1 MFGRAAWWKS
11 RRPQCRTSSGLSRM
25 PEIPRIS
32 AWFRFPGVAAKHKRG
47 PLPAHRMEPWQEPD
61 LYELDTRVAEV
72 KGDAARFERTN
83 FYPGGGGQPHDLGR
97 VEGASFAA
105 EVTEVWK
112 EGDAIWHRLRTERG
126 AIAAG
131 MTLHLSVSRDRRQ
144 RLVRMHTAEHILFR
158 SLQNTLAKSL
168 SLVKIS
174 LGPERSSLYVRA
186 DSLGWGD
193 VLAAERLAN
202 TIIWE
207 DRAITHH
214 EMSREE
220 FGRFPRRAQV
230 RINEQRVTAERLR
243 IVEVADFDLSACM
256 GTHCR
261 STGEVRSI
269 YVLGFGQEGDSWR
282 IDFAADATAEMLL
295 AAGEARNASARLG
308 IPVAQLA
315 GRIDAMLSELER
327 LTERVRAL
335 SLQAGSVT
343 KEAIGSM
350 TLVWAELQ
358 DVEQKQLVERADSL
372 LAPGVTVCFLNR
384 KGDNCQ
390 VLLMAK
396 DLNIDAPRMLLG
408 ILGPLGGKGG
418 GRDGSAMGGCPASRA
433 AEVIPRLR
441 EALAWASR
449 TL

>member
-32 AWFRFPGVAAKHKRG
+32 AWLRFPGVAAKHKRG

-61 LYELDTRVAEV
+61 LYELDTR
-72 KGDAARFERTN
+72 
-83 FYPGGGGQPHDLGR
+83 
-97 VEGASFAA
+97 AA
-105 EVTEVWK
+105 EAK
-112 EGDAIWHRLRTERG
+112 GDAIWHRLRTERG

-261 STGEVRSI
+261 STGEVRSV
-269 YVLGFGQEGDSWR
+269 YVLGFGQESDSWR

-295 AAGEARNASARLG
+295 AAGEARNASG
-308 IPVAQLA
+308 
-315 GRIDAMLSELER
+315 
-327 LTERVRAL
+327 
-335 SLQAGSVT
+335 
-343 KEAIGSM
+343 
-350 TLVWAELQ
+350 
-358 DVEQKQLVERADSL
+358 
-372 LAPGVTVCFLNR
+372 
-384 KGDNCQ
+384 
-390 VLLMAK
+390 
-396 DLNIDAPRMLLG
+396 
-408 ILGPLGGKGG
+408 
-418 GRDGSAMGGCPASRA
+418 
-433 AEVIPRLR
+433 
-441 EALAWASR
+441 
-449 TL
+449 

>member
-83 FYPGGGGQPHDLGR
+83 FYPGGGGQPHDLGGG
-97 VEGASFAA
+97 EGASF
-105 EVTEVWK
+105 
-112 EGDAIWHRLRTERG
+112 
-126 AIAAG
+126 AAG

-261 STGEVRSI
+261 STGE
-269 YVLGFGQEGDSWR
+269 E
-282 IDFAADATAEMLL
+282 
-295 AAGEARNASARLG
+295 
-308 IPVAQLA
+308 
-315 GRIDAMLSELER
+315 
-327 LTERVRAL
+327 
-335 SLQAGSVT
+335 
-343 KEAIGSM
+343 
-350 TLVWAELQ
+350 
-358 DVEQKQLVERADSL
+358 
-372 LAPGVTVCFLNR
+372 
-384 KGDNCQ
+384 
-390 VLLMAK
+390 
-396 DLNIDAPRMLLG
+396 
-408 ILGPLGGKGG
+408 
-418 GRDGSAMGGCPASRA
+418 
-433 AEVIPRLR
+433 
-441 EALAWASR
+441 
-449 TL
+449 

>member
-1 MFGRAAWWKS
+1 
-11 RRPQCRTSSGLSRM
+11 
-25 PEIPRIS
+25 
-32 AWFRFPGVAAKHKRG
+32 
-47 PLPAHRMEPWQEPD
+47 
-61 LYELDTRVAEV
+61 
-72 KGDAARFERTN
+72 
-83 FYPGGGGQPHDLGR
+83 
-97 VEGASFAA
+97 
-105 EVTEVWK
+105 
-112 EGDAIWHRLRTERG
+112 
-126 AIAAG
+126 

-261 STGEVRSI
+261 STGEVRSV
-269 YVLGFGQEGDSWR
+269 YVLGFGQESDSWR

-308 IPVAQLA
+308 IPVARIEAPLA
-315 GRIDAMLSELER
+315 GMCS
-327 LTERVRAL
+327 
-335 SLQAGSVT
+335 SLRRNPS
-343 KEAIGSM
+343 S
-350 TLVWAELQ
+350 
-358 DVEQKQLVERADSL
+358 RRPS
-372 LAPGVTVCFLNR
+372 R
-384 KGDNCQ
+384 
-390 VLLMAK
+390 
-396 DLNIDAPRMLLG
+396 R
-408 ILGPLGGKGG
+408 
-418 GRDGSAMGGCPASRA
+418 ASRPP
-433 AEVIPRLR
+433 VGCGSPRLR
-441 EALAWASR
+441 GRRLRGLRLNAARIRGRGGGVACPRFEEGAWLRPSSR
-449 TL
+449 RSRRPE